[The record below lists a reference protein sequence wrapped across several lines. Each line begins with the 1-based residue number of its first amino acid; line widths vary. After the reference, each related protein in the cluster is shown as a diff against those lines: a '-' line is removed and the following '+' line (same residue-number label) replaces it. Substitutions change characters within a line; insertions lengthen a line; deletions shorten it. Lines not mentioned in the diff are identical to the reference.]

1 MLIFIGEISLV
12 EKNKFDIQI
21 PSKLANRQWI
31 ANFEGG
37 VVKNVG
43 PYLKKKRVLN
53 DFYAIGHFS
62 ENLNV
67 HFSLCNNHILDNSDI
82 KETINNL
89 NELGLSY
96 FGAGESPDEVSIPLK
111 LTFEKNNILIM
122 IFGWG
127 VIECPLADKSKAGVN
142 PLTDNYVLSEFSKY
156 QELYPDWRILIFFHW
171 GYELE
176 SFPLPSQRKLALDLI
191 DMGCEGVI
199 GAHPHR
205 VQGAEIHKGKPIIY
219 SLGNWAF
226 QQRAY
231 FRGKLT
237 FPEFCNIQL
246 AFEYCADGHHQ
257 CHFFLFERLRYT
269 VKFLLTEVLMSS
281 STLGNLTP
289 FSGMSNTEYDNWFSL
304 NRHHKKLIPVY
315 RTTDN
320 KFTVKLKDNLNFIR
334 TSLINLL
341 VYLRVK

>member
-1 MLIFIGEISLV
+1 MLVFVGDISLA
-12 EKNKFDIQI
+12 EKNTFDIQI

-31 ANFEGG
+31 ANLEGA
-37 VVKNVG
+37 VVKNVE
-43 PYLKKKRVLN
+43 PYLEKSRVLN
-53 DFYAIGHFS
+53 DFYAIGDFS
-62 ENLNV
+62 DNLNI
-67 HFSLCNNHILDNSDI
+67 HFSLCNNHILDNDDI

-96 FGAGESPDEVSIPLK
+96 FGAGKTLDEASIPLK
-111 LTFEKNNILIM
+111 LTFEKDNILIM
-122 IFGWG
+122 TFGWE
-127 VIECPLADKSKAGVN
+127 VIECPLADKNKAGVN
-142 PLTDNYVLSEFSKY
+142 PLTDDYVLSEFSKY
-156 QELYPDWRILIFFHW
+156 QELYPGWKILIFFHW
-171 GYELE
+171 DYELE
-176 SFPLPSQRKLALDLI
+176 TFPLPSQRKLAFDLI
-191 DMGCEGVI
+191 DKGCEGII

-219 SLGNWAF
+219 SVGNWAF

-246 AFEYCADGHHQ
+246 AFEYCADGNHQ
-257 CHFFLFERLRYT
+257 CHFFTFDRLGHT
-269 VKFLLTEVLMSS
+269 VKFLYTEELMSS
-281 STLGNLTP
+281 TTLDNLTP

-304 NRHHKKLIPVY
+304 NRFHKKLIPVY

-320 KFTVKLKDNLNFIR
+320 KLTAKLKNHFNFIR
-334 TSLINLL
+334 TSLINFL